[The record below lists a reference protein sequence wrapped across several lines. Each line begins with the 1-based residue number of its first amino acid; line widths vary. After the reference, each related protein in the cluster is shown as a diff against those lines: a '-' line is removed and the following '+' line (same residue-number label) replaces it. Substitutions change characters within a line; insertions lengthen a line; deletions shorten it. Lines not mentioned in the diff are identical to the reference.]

1 MSEMSGGNNRTSMS
15 IFSGEAVEILEKA
28 CKIFSRSFQPLYPLI
43 VKQVS
48 EGTVIDVNENKYID
62 FTSGGGNLLLGGN
75 HPKITEAITR
85 LIEQRNLFT
94 FQKSYSRDFVEFI
107 EELLRISPLK
117 GDARALIV
125 DSRSEAV
132 EAAIRVARLY
142 TGRRLIIGFTGSY
155 HGLTLGA
162 QSISTDMPTRWK
174 RFEEA
179 PGFVKIPYPDC
190 SRCFLHRKR
199 TECRIDCLDYL
210 EYMLTLGILENT
222 AAIILQPLRSDG
234 VSPPEE
240 YLKNLRDFCKE
251 NKILLV
257 VDESISAPAR
267 TGRWFTLDYYDVD
280 TDCLILASQIS
291 QGYPIGVFLSK
302 SRLLDLEPNYIEP
315 EVGGNILTI
324 TIASR
329 VLEILK
335 NEGLIERAERIGRLI
350 KKRLEELRGE
360 LEFIS
365 RINGRG
371 MYIGFELLKED
382 KPSRILGRELVKE
395 CFRSGLLLKIDRE
408 STIVISPSLNIG
420 EELLEEGLEIL
431 DAKLRELYRARTRF

>member
-1 MSEMSGGNNRTSMS
+1 MPGDSDKTFMNFFSE
-15 IFSGEAVEILEKA
+15 EAVEILEKA
-28 CKIFSRSFQPLYPLI
+28 CRIFSRSFQPLYPLI

-48 EGTVIDVNENKYID
+48 EGAVIDVKENKYID

-75 HPKITEAITR
+75 HPKIIEAIAR
-85 LIEQRNLFT
+85 LIEQKNLFT
-94 FQKSYSRDFVEFI
+94 FQKSYNRDFVEFI
-107 EELLRISPLK
+107 EELLKISPVK

-132 EAAIRVARLY
+132 EAAIRIARLY

-162 QSISTDMPTRWK
+162 QSISTDIPTRWK

-190 SRCFLHRKR
+190 SRCFLLRER
-199 TECRIDCLDYL
+199 SECRIECLDYL
-210 EYMLTLGILENT
+210 EYMLSLGILENT

-240 YLKNLRDFCKE
+240 YLKNLREFCRE
-251 NKILLV
+251 NKILLIM
-257 VDESISAPAR
+257 DESISAPAR
-267 TGRWFTLDYYDVD
+267 TGRWFTIDYYDVD

-291 QGYPIGVFLSK
+291 QGYPIGVLLSK

-324 TIASR
+324 TIALR

-335 NEGLIERAERIGRLI
+335 NEGLIERAERIGRVI
-350 KKRLEELRGE
+350 KKRLEELRRE
-360 LEFIS
+360 LEFVY

-371 MYIGFELLKED
+371 MYIGFELVKEG

-395 CFRSGLLLKIDRE
+395 CFRNRLLLKMDRE
-408 STIVISPSLNIG
+408 STIVISPSLNIR
-420 EELLEEGLEIL
+420 EEILEKGLEIL
-431 DAKLRELYRARTRF
+431 DAKLRELYRAGTRF